1 MMKARTSFLKRCLAL
16 ALALMM
22 LVSGTNMG
30 IALQAFAAG
39 DKISV
44 SYGKLVADNYDDLS
58 DAEKALLSSGYLAG
72 GTYEHDAL
80 GENLVTV
87 DTEAKKITAANSGDW
102 KPTSAR
108 IIVDGVEVE
117 NIPISNGECN
127 YTYDENAFSV
137 KVWYRLNTTV
147 SKADQNTLLNTGS
160 WLKAGI
166 AAADQVAAQSG
177 NVTIVEEALPVL
189 VDVATNGI
197 VFGGVTIELEHA
209 GARAAIEELNKQAQT
224 NGNGDLDLTV
234 MIAEYE
240 SSSKSSYV
248 LSDGAEML
256 EATKNLAAHTSELK
270 DWLDSLSGM
279 LNYLDGET
287 KKQLKLL
294 NGVLGNLTS
303 GLNAAV
309 DGDWTAAE
317 KGTALV
323 SDSVDYAKLDNLVA
337 ALGSKT
343 EVAVKTTLKVAT
355 DSVQVNMAM
364 NDVTVKVVLKV
375 VEDKADSKKL
385 VEKETA
391 SKVITLATGAAK
403 ADIEA
408 AAAAFAE
415 ATVNDWD
422 AYDANHFK
430 ASYSELPDT
439 LTDDITYTVTYSPVE
454 YEVTK
459 WDGSVE
465 KVPYGYVY
473 TLPRHEDSGKS
484 YDYYVNGDKYAQG
497 DKYTVIGETA
507 ITRAS
512 GKAYTTYDLY
522 AIIADNYGNDV
533 AKKILTSGA
542 LKDNKTISVRK
553 IDGFEAETL
562 VALAGGKV
570 TAEGEYAADY
580 KGKNW
585 IPYTY
590 GATGTEKTFGGA
602 TTAEWSGDSVT
613 VQYRLTLDNFS
624 VDKVTEILET
634 VADIKA
640 EAAAQKSTLDAFAGN
655 YDTMGQLDKTK
666 LGALNGVIGVTDFT
680 EGDGTDTDA
689 KNLELRA
696 YFSETVGNIIAKNLD
711 PDGKLKIYNMMGQ
724 YKAEG
729 LKYYYENSAAF
740 IAEINALSGYL
751 DELLAEE
758 AALKIMVSAAGFPE
772 YADKISDLSG
782 KMNTVKTSLTAPNA
796 MIDLGSDK
804 LGNLIEILEASGDV
818 DYSTPGHP
826 YLTSENLTVTDA
838 SKVMIQVRVSG
849 IEATD
854 FLTATPEMDR
864 GTVVTDKV
872 IDELIA
878 AIEGKLKAVKG
889 DNAKHY
895 KIDYSALKAL
905 AGAELNEAAKVEL
918 TCTVKQ
924 YTVTKWDG
932 STQTINIDSRTIKLP
947 AHEKNGWTYIYST
960 PEGEKSAY
968 NEAVEY
974 TVAIK
979 DLADF
984 TITRTEKD
992 VASEKFDEAFGDN
1005 DETDVDG
1012 NKILHA
1018 NATGSDMMGWAMTL
1032 AKSGYNPI
1040 KLNGRKFVC
1049 LNEKNETEICLQAL
1063 IDAMLEDKNFSS
1075 EALIELGNNGNGV
1088 LFTAD
1093 LELGD
1098 EEVDGKP
1105 NPDYIEHADFVFNFK
1120 SVPGEMATVA
1130 NYLGLVQKYM
1140 TFKADGNGNMVMNLT
1155 LPSKVYEAYLTAL
1168 LGAGELDKADI
1179 NTDKFNDEI
1188 ATMFLYDYIDLIVNS
1203 DATTTTYTNTL
1214 KKLGI
1219 DKDLTG
1225 AEGYYQHLKKALTG
1239 KHDKLDIAINSVEDD
1254 GIVDVSVA
1262 ANGQASINKLLAL
1275 TGLSGESL
1283 KTYTA
1288 MIKEFKSG
1296 DLTINAVADLKNT
1309 PHSYDA
1315 LVLDIDAD
1323 GITNKFDYTTNLAEK
1338 TTAGKA
1344 VVMLLADV
1352 NGNVNFK
1359 GTTILDLNG
1368 NTITGNVTAAGDLYI
1383 VDSSLETNSGA
1394 GIIGTVSAGNVVALG
1409 GMVNADI
1416 RAGYVKNEAGY
1427 IHSELFEVAGNE
1439 KDGYTYKVNT
1449 DVIESDTIGSYTNF
1463 AKLLAVDV
1471 AVDLALNYYTASALT
1486 AEGKSIYALNLD
1498 ELIALV
1504 TGEGKVEAVVNK
1516 VLGCFDAPALADF
1529 TNIVLEDLLAFSD
1542 VAKALNANEA
1552 VASYELTTNPWKVDI
1567 KHNTA
1572 EDYLDIGLVPN
1583 TDIKK
1588 TRNIGIAFVGNNKQP
1603 VADLCEELGKIAD
1616 VTIKVGLEQPTFASK
1631 KLTVK
1636 GSLNETAK
1644 IDMSGNT
1651 DYAKMIGIILAYGN
1665 SAKRAA
1671 VADAINKDDMDALKK
1686 VVDQTSVAEL
1696 FTALKKMSRT
1706 VGLKKMA
1713 ETVGVTKGVDSIAE
1727 LEAVYHVFL
1736 CAAGKALEKADITGM
1751 DSKFGGLYN
1760 ETTGQYELLK
1770 SKLFKKDE
1778 AIRSYS
1784 VFAELDVVSIGATV
1798 KLFPEKAPELT
1809 CLWGDVNHDDKVNT
1823 YDATLIVAQ
1832 YLGNYNEDIKCLL
1845 RADVNCDGAINT
1857 YDATLVIAYY
1867 LGHIDALPYLDDATE

>member
-1 MMKARTSFLKRCLAL
+1 MKARTSFLKRCLAL

-30 IALQAFAAG
+30 IVMQAFAAG

-44 SYGKLVADNYDDLS
+44 SYGEIVAANYDDLS

-72 GTYEHDAL
+72 GTYEHAAL
-80 GENLVTV
+80 GKDLVTV
-87 DTEAKKITAANSGDW
+87 DTENKTITAANSGDW

-117 NIPISNGECN
+117 NIPISNGECK

-166 AAADQVAAQSG
+166 ANVDKLVAQSG
-177 NVTIVEEALPVL
+177 LEILEEAMPDL
-189 VDVATNGI
+189 VEMSQKGYQVGSMTASVADDTK
-197 VFGGVTIELEHA
+197 
-209 GARAAIEELNKQAQT
+209 AAINRLNDQMTA
-224 NGNGDLDLTV
+224 NGGNLDLVV
-234 MIAEYE
+234 MQDSY
-240 SSSKSSYV
+240 SSCKTQY
-248 LSDGAEML
+248 LLNNGMEMKAKL
-256 EATKNLAAHTSELK
+256 E
-270 DWLDSLSGM
+270 
-279 LNYLDGET
+279 ET
-287 KKQLKLL
+287 KTDVEKIHTLLGTIQTFSGSFDVGEALKLVEL
-294 NGVLGNLTS
+294 LYKILGNWIAT
-303 GLNAAV
+303 ADAV
-309 DGDWTAAE
+309 IAGDWTAAE

-323 SDSVDYAKLDNLVA
+323 SGSVNYTDLDAKVA
-337 ALGSKT
+337 ALGDKT
-343 EVAVKTTLKVAT
+343 EVTVKTTLKVAT
-355 DSVQVNMAM
+355 DSVQMNMDM
-364 NDVTVKVVLKV
+364 FDVTVKVVLKTTQDNEV
-375 VEDKADSKKL
+375 
-385 VEKETA
+385 KEYNTVTGKVTLTKNATA
-391 SKVITLATGAAK
+391 EVI
-403 ADIEA
+403 A
-408 AAAAFAE
+408 AAAKDIIKGAQSS
-415 ATVNDWD
+415 WGD
-422 AYDANHFK
+422 AYVDGKF
-430 ASYSELPDT
+430 SRSESTLPDT
-439 LTDDITYTVTYSPVE
+439 LTEDITYTVTYAPVE

-459 WDGSVE
+459 WDNSVE
-465 KVPYGYVY
+465 KVPYGYQY
-473 TLPRHEDSGKS
+473 TLPKHEDASKS

-522 AIIADNYGNDV
+522 AIIADNYGDDV

-542 LKDNKTISVRK
+542 LKDNVSISVRK
-553 IDGFEAETL
+553 IDGFEADTL

-624 VDKVTEILET
+624 EAKVTEILEN
-634 VADIKA
+634 VAAIKA
-640 EAAAQKSTLDAFAGN
+640 EAGAQKSVLDTFNQN
-655 YDTMGQLDKTK
+655 YETMGQLDKTK

-711 PDGKLKIYNMMGQ
+711 SDGKLKIYNMLGQ
-724 YKAEG
+724 YQSGG
-729 LKYYYENSAAF
+729 LKYYYEDSAAF

-758 AALKIMVSAAGFPE
+758 AALKIMVTAAGYPE
-772 YADKISDLSG
+772 YADKISDLGG

-796 MIDLGSDK
+796 MIDLGSAK
-804 LGNLIEILEASGDV
+804 LGNLIEILVKDGDAT
-818 DYSTPGHP
+818 YTTPGHP

-854 FLTATPEMDR
+854 FLTATPEMER

-872 IDELIA
+872 VDELIA
-878 AIEGKLKAVKG
+878 AVEGKLKAVKG

-895 KIDYSALKAL
+895 KIDYSELKAL
-905 AGAELNEAAKVEL
+905 AGAELNETAKVEL
-918 TCTVKQ
+918 TCEAEQ
-924 YTVTKWDG
+924 YTVTLWDN
-932 STQTINIDSRTIKLP
+932 TTKTIDIDNRTIKLP
-947 AHEKNGWTYIYST
+947 AHEKNGWAYIYST
-960 PEGEKSAY
+960 PEGKKSAY
-968 NEAVEY
+968 TEAVEY
-974 TVAIK
+974 TVAIAH
-979 DLADF
+979 LENF
-984 TITRTEKD
+984 TITREEKD
-992 VASEKFDEAFGDN
+992 VASENFDNAFGDN

-1032 AKSGYNPI
+1032 ANSGYNPI
-1040 KLNGRKFVC
+1040 KLNGRDFVY

-1075 EALIELGNNGNGV
+1075 EALIKLGENGSGT
-1088 LFTAD
+1088 LFTAK
-1093 LELGD
+1093 LELD
-1098 EEVDGKP
+1098 EKTSP
-1105 NPDYIEHADFVFNFK
+1105 NYVEQAAFDFNFK
-1120 SVPGEMATVA
+1120 SVPAEMATVA
-1130 NYLGLVQKYM
+1130 NYLTLVKDYM
-1140 TFKADGNGNMVMNLT
+1140 TFNADGKGTMNLNLT
-1155 LPSKVYEAYLTAL
+1155 LPDPVYEAYVTVL
-1168 LGAGELDKADI
+1168 LGAGELDKADF
-1179 NTDKFNDEI
+1179 NTDEFNDEI
-1188 ATMFLYDYIDLIVNS
+1188 AAMFLYDYIDLIVNT

-1219 DKDLTG
+1219 DKDLTR

-1239 KHDKLDIAINSVEDD
+1239 KHDKLDIGINSVEDD

-1283 KTYTA
+1283 ETYTA

-1296 DLTINAVADLKNT
+1296 DLAIDAVADLKNT
-1309 PHSYDA
+1309 PHKYDA

-1323 GITNKFDYTTNLAEK
+1323 GITKKFDYTTNLASK
-1338 TTAGKA
+1338 STAGKA
-1344 VVMLLADV
+1344 AVMLLDDV
-1352 NGNVNFK
+1352 TGNVNFA
-1359 GTTILDLNG
+1359 GTTVLDLNG
-1368 NTITGNVTAAGDLYI
+1368 YTITGNVTAAGDLYI
-1383 VDSSLETNSGA
+1383 VDSSMETESGA
-1394 GIIGTVSAGNVVALG
+1394 GIIGNVSAASVVALG
-1409 GMVNADI
+1409 GMVNVAP
-1416 RAGYVKNEAGY
+1416 RAGYVKNDAGY

-1439 KDGYTYKVNT
+1439 TDGYTYKVNT
-1449 DVIESDTIGSYTNF
+1449 DVIESDTIGSYTAF

-1471 AVDLALNYYTASALT
+1471 AVDVALNYYTASALT
-1486 AEGKSIYALNLD
+1486 ADNCAIYALNLD

-1529 TNIVLEDLLAFSD
+1529 ANIVLEDLLAFSD
-1542 VAKALNANEA
+1542 IAEALNANEA
-1552 VASYELTTNPWKVDI
+1552 VASYTLTTNPWKVGI
-1567 KHNTA
+1567 NHNTT
-1572 EDYLDIGLVPN
+1572 EDYIDFGLVPN
-1583 TDIKK
+1583 TDIKNS
-1588 TRNIGIAFVGNNKQP
+1588 RNIGIAFVGDNKQP
-1603 VADLCEELGKIAD
+1603 VADLCAELGKIAE
-1616 VTIKVGLEQPTFASK
+1616 VSVEVALEQPTFAAK

-1636 GSLNETAK
+1636 GSLYETAK

-1651 DYAKMIGIILAYGN
+1651 DYAKMLGIILAYGN

-1671 VADAINKDDMDALKK
+1671 VADAINNDDMDALKK
-1686 VVDQTSVAEL
+1686 VVDNTSVAEL
-1696 FTALKKMSRT
+1696 FTALKKMSRSVNLT
-1706 VGLKKMA
+1706 EMAGAVGA
-1713 ETVGVTKGVDSIAE
+1713 TEGIGSIAE

-1736 CAAGKALEKADITGM
+1736 CAAGKALEKAEITGM
-1751 DSKFGGLYN
+1751 DSKFGSLYN

-1784 VFAELDVVSIGATV
+1784 VFAELDVLSVGATV
-1798 KLFPEKAPELT
+1798 KLFPEKTPELT
-1809 CLWGDVNHDDKVNT
+1809 CLWGDVNHDNQVT
-1823 YDATLIVAQ
+1823 SRDAAIILE
-1832 YLGNYNEDIKCLL
+1832 YLVDANPSDFVCKE
-1845 RADVNCDGAINT
+1845 RADVYHDGQIT
-1857 YDATLVIAYY
+1857 SRDAAVILEYLVDNITE
-1867 LGHIDALPYLDDATE
+1867 LPEIPE